1 MQKTKPF
8 VLIAALV
15 GLAACTE
22 GSDLERAAIGGGV
35 GCLVGELLED
45 GECIAG
51 AAIGAAG
58 GALADDIDL

>member
-1 MQKTKPF
+1 MRKTKPF
-8 VLIAALV
+8 LLIAALV
-15 GLAACTE
+15 GLSACAQ

-35 GCLVGELLED
+35 GCLLGELFED